1 MQRYIIEREIPG
13 AGSLGEDDLKSI
25 SKVSDGVLDTMH
37 QEGAAIEWIESY
49 AAGDKIYC
57 IYAASSEEV
66 IREHAA
72 RGGFPA
78 NSVVPI
84 GGVLNPEKGR

>member
-13 AGSLGEDDLKSI
+13 AGSLGEEDIKNI
-25 SKVSDGVLDTMH
+25 SKVSDGVLDAMH
-37 QEGAAIEWIESY
+37 QEGKSIEWIESY

-57 IYAASSEEV
+57 IYAGSDEEV
-66 IREHAA
+66 IREHAK

-78 NSVVPI
+78 NTISPI
-84 GGVLNPEKGR
+84 GGILNSEKGR

>member
-13 AGSLGEDDLKSI
+13 AGSLGEADIKNI
-25 SKVSDGVLDTMH
+25 SKVSDGVLDAMH
-37 QEGAAIEWIESY
+37 SEGSAIEWIESY

-57 IYAASSEEV
+57 IYAASDEEV
-66 IREHAA
+66 IREHAK

-78 NSVVPI
+78 NTISPI

>member
-1 MQRYIIEREIPG
+1 MG
-13 AGSLGEDDLKSI
+13 
-25 SKVSDGVLDTMH
+25 KVFH
-37 QEGAAIEWIESY
+37 
-49 AAGDKIYC
+49 
-57 IYAASSEEV
+57 SSEEV
-66 IREHAA
+66 IREHAQ

>member
-13 AGSLGEDDLKSI
+13 AGALGEEDIKNI
-25 SKVSDGVLDTMH
+25 SKVSDGVLDAMH
-37 QEGAAIEWIESY
+37 QEGSAIEWIESY

-57 IYAASSEEV
+57 IYAASDEDV
-66 IREHAA
+66 IREHAK

-78 NSVVPI
+78 NSIAPI